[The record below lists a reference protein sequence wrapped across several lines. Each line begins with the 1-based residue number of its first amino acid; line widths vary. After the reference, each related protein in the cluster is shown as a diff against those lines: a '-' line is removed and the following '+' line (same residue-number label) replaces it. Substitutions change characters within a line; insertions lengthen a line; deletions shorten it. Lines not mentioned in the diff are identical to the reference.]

1 MAESLDYQDVYEQSG
16 VFINAKDEVQSGAD
30 ILLGGTLYIT
40 EMDKKRYIKWIVYN
54 EPDKNNSDKEDIYTL
69 DGESSSVMFSHNRE
83 GSQSS
88 VNEYH
93 SLDPDWTL
101 VNNGDQMVAFLK
113 VDKEGKKMQR
123 GSVSS
128 EVGADEEA
136 SKYNISVEIAELNLM
151 KRSKKGLGWPNV
163 TLWRKDGSVLPTF
176 HFHDKGYKRFIKRLK
191 MYVYVMPFPKDP
203 YTFRLTQH
211 DENALTRSF
220 DELQLFGSPS
230 QSHTDTSRLFKESS
244 DFALR
249 SFSKVTNFIQNIM
262 VPGDHPTTRP
272 ANETAEVVAVE
283 DLTEAI
289 GSSRIQIQPGETQ
302 TNGFEVITCAQ
313 LGPRS
318 EEPRSSPVTKE
329 LLDTHKD
336 EEGRIHRVDELTWAI
351 FHGGIDP
358 NLRKELWKYML
369 KYYDWNMTSQQLLER
384 RRAKEDDYYRMKM
397 QWKSINEDQQKRFSV
412 LRERKNLVEKDVIRT
427 DRTRMFYKEDGN
439 LSLKLLYDILMTYC
453 MYNFDLGYV
462 QGMSDLLS
470 PLLEVLENEVDAFWC
485 FVGYMNQVHHNFEK
499 NQAGM
504 KRQLGDLRILL
515 QFLEPELL
523 DHLDEKESANLY
535 FCFRWLLIHFK
546 REFSYEDIQPLW
558 EVLWSGLPCCNYH
571 LLICIAILETEK
583 HNLMK
588 EECGFTEI
596 LKHINDLAGNINLDE
611 TLRKAYGIYQQ
622 LSACKQDLPDSLKF
636 ILGFNE

>member
-1 MAESLDYQDVYEQSG
+1 MAESQDYQDVYEQGG
-16 VFINAKDEVQSGAD
+16 VFINAKEDEQNGGD

-40 EMDKKRYIKWIVYN
+40 EMNDKRYIKWIVYH
-54 EPDKNNSDKEDIYTL
+54 EPDKNNSEKDDTYTL
-69 DGESSSVMFSHNRE
+69 DGESSSVLHSHSRDD
-83 GSQSS
+83 SLSS
-88 VNEYH
+88 VNEYQPI
-93 SLDPDWTL
+93 DPDWTL
-101 VNNGDQMVAFLK
+101 INNGGQTVAFLK
-113 VDKEGKKMQR
+113 VDKDGKKMQR
-123 GSVSS
+123 GSLSS
-128 EVGADEEA
+128 EAEADEEA
-136 SKYNISVEIAELNLM
+136 AKYNISVEIAELDLM
-151 KRSKKGLGWPNV
+151 KRSKRGLGWPNV

-176 HFHDKGYKRFIKRLK
+176 HFHDKGCKKFIKTLK
-191 MYVYVMPFPKDP
+191 MYAYAMPFPKDP

-211 DENALTRSF
+211 DDNALTRSF
-220 DELQLFGSPS
+220 DELQLFGSSPAANN
-230 QSHTDTSRLFKESS
+230 DTSRLFKDSS

-249 SFSKVTNFIQNIM
+249 SFSRVTNFLQNIM
-262 VPGDHPTTRP
+262 VPSEHPSNRP
-272 ANETAEVVAVE
+272 AKETAQVVSE
-283 DLTEAI
+283 DLIETI
-289 GSSRIQIQPGETQ
+289 GTSRIQIQPDETQ

-318 EEPRSSPVTKE
+318 EQPRGLPVTNA
-329 LLDTHKD
+329 LLETHKD
-336 EEGRIHRVDELTWAI
+336 EEGRIHRVDELMWAI

-358 NLRKELWKYML
+358 SLRKELWKYML
-369 KYYDWNMTSQQLLER
+369 KYYDWNMTKQELADR

-397 QWKSINEDQQKRFSV
+397 QWKSIDEDQQKRFAL

-439 LSLKLLYDILMTYC
+439 LSLKLLFDILMTYC
-453 MYNFDLGYV
+453 MHNFDLGYV

-485 FVGYMNQVHHNFEK
+485 FVGYMDLVHHNFEA

-504 KRQLGDLRILL
+504 KRQLGELRVLL
-515 QFLEPELL
+515 QFMEPQLW
-523 DHLDEKESANLY
+523 DHLDEKESANVY

-558 EVLWSGLPCCNYH
+558 EVLWSGLPCCNFH
-571 LLICIAILETEK
+571 LLICVAILETEK

-596 LKHINDLAGNINLDE
+596 LKHINELAGNINLDE
-611 TLRKAYGIYQQ
+611 TLRKAYGIYEQ
-622 LSACKQDLPDSLKF
+622 LSACKQDLPDSVKF